1 MCQGMVKVF
10 HENPL
15 LSLLIIVI
23 IIVIVII
30 IIIIIIVIQV
40 SVISSLWETFSS
52 LLGHSSDNML
62 RQVSSQTSPAVN
74 RDNPW
79 S

>member
-30 IIIIIIVIQV
+30 IIIIIVIVIIIIIIIIV
-40 SVISSLWETFSS
+40 DNTGRPGSSPWIFLFLWAR
-52 LLGHSSDNML
+52 LY
-62 RQVSSQTSPAVN
+62 R
-74 RDNPW
+74 
-79 S
+79 